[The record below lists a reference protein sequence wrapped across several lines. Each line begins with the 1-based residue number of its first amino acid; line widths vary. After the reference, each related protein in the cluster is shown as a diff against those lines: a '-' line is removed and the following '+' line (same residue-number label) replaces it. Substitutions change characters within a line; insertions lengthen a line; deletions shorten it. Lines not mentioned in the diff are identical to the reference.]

1 MDEVIVTK
9 KIFIISMIFLIMIII
24 VYGSYQFREPV
35 LTEQQAKSKAKMYLD
50 TVNLQMHLSYD
61 TKKDAESSSLNKD
74 TFWNKIAGNRTWYVH
89 IDGVLVILE
98 ADNGQ
103 FIAMI
108 FPLDG
113 VITRENYPDWF

>member
-1 MDEVIVTK
+1 
-9 KIFIISMIFLIMIII
+9 MIII

-35 LTEQQAKSKAKMYLD
+35 LTEQQAISKAKMYLD

-103 FIAMI
+103 FIEMI